1 MRILEC
7 CMCEMKNFVHRHV
20 FFLGIFELLV
30 CLSFV
35 KLFFFCLFFF
45 LDNVD
50 DLWSFALYVALG
62 NVR

>member
-20 FFLGIFELLV
+20 FFFLGIFELLV

-35 KLFFFCLFFF
+35 KLFFFFVCFFF
-45 LDNVD
+45 WMMLMIYGV
-50 DLWSFALYVALG
+50 LHCM
-62 NVR
+62 

>member
-20 FFLGIFELLV
+20 FFFWGIFELLV

-35 KLFFFCLFFF
+35 KLFFF
-45 LDNVD
+45 LDDVD

>member
-35 KLFFFCLFFF
+35 KLFFF

>member
-35 KLFFFCLFFF
+35 KLFFF
-45 LDNVD
+45 LDDVD